1 MGIKNSKINKI
12 SRELSN
18 ELRKLS
24 EEQIDRLLNAI
35 GFSTKEVYGRIVE
48 FEDKIGV
55 LINEGEGKLR
65 KILGENKEK
74 KSKKVRVENKE
85 KPMKVENKV
94 KAYLEKIK
102 REDKKINAFL
112 HLNDNVISEA
122 REIDKKAKKGRL
134 YGYVFGIKSNI
145 NVKGMICNCASKTLE
160 NYKAPYDATVIEKI
174 RKEDG
179 IIIGMCN
186 MDEFAAGSSGENSAF
201 GATENPTAFG
211 RIPGGSSSGSA
222 AAVAAGFC
230 DVALGSD
237 TGGSIRNPASHCG
250 VVGVKP
256 SYGYVSRYGLI
267 DLSMSLDQIGVLG
280 KDVEDVALVL
290 DVIRGKDER
299 DTISFDS
306 SEIRLENAGKI
317 NVGIID
323 VKGVD
328 RKIAGL
334 VNKKTEEMGKRF
346 KWAIK
351 NVEIGHIDLAVQT
364 YYPLV
369 YVEFFSATRRFDGR
383 RYGKKIEESCGEEV
397 LRRILGGSEITKA
410 EFKGAYY
417 RKALEVKELIKEE
430 FESILK
436 KVDCLIMPTVP
447 LLPWKI
453 GEGRKMKPAE
463 VYAAD
468 ALTIPANLAEIC
480 AVSVPI
486 RKIGGIPVGMQV
498 MCAKGKEGKMLS
510 IAREIERLG

>member
-1 MGIKNSKINKI
+1 MMGIKNSKINKI

-230 DVALGSD
+230 DVAL
-237 TGGSIRNPASHCG
+237 
-250 VVGVKP
+250 
-256 SYGYVSRYGLI
+256 
-267 DLSMSLDQIGVLG
+267 
-280 KDVEDVALVL
+280 
-290 DVIRGKDER
+290 
-299 DTISFDS
+299 
-306 SEIRLENAGKI
+306 
-317 NVGIID
+317 
-323 VKGVD
+323 
-328 RKIAGL
+328 
-334 VNKKTEEMGKRF
+334 
-346 KWAIK
+346 
-351 NVEIGHIDLAVQT
+351 
-364 YYPLV
+364 
-369 YVEFFSATRRFDGR
+369 
-383 RYGKKIEESCGEEV
+383 
-397 LRRILGGSEITKA
+397 
-410 EFKGAYY
+410 
-417 RKALEVKELIKEE
+417 
-430 FESILK
+430 
-436 KVDCLIMPTVP
+436 
-447 LLPWKI
+447 
-453 GEGRKMKPAE
+453 
-463 VYAAD
+463 
-468 ALTIPANLAEIC
+468 
-480 AVSVPI
+480 
-486 RKIGGIPVGMQV
+486 
-498 MCAKGKEGKMLS
+498 
-510 IAREIERLG
+510 